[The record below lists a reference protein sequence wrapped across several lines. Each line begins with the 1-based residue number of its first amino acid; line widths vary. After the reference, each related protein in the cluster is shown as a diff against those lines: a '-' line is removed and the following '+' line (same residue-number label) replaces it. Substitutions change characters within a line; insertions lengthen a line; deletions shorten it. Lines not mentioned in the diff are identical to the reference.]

1 MSSQGINRAE
11 MKELLDSLPDHAELP
26 LVVTGHSMAP
36 FFIHCRSTVFLYKD
50 ASYVPKRGD
59 VVFALRPDGVFVL
72 HRIHKILKD
81 GRIRLNGDAQTWTEL
96 IYPSQIMAH
105 VTHFIRTEG
114 GKDRSM
120 DSFRCRFVA
129 WCWPSLR
136 PIHAIHAKFSY
147 YCRRLPYKL
156 GIRKE

>member
-1 MSSQGINRAE
+1 
-11 MKELLDSLPDHAELP
+11 MKLKYEFIITEIGDDMIAVP
-26 LVVTGHSMAP
+26 TGDGADQFHG
-36 FFIHCRSTVFLYKD
+36 TV
-50 ASYVPKRGD
+50 
-59 VVFALRPDGVFVL
+59 
-72 HRIHKILKD
+72 
-81 GRIRLNGDAQTWTEL
+81 RLNGDAQTWTEL

-136 PIHAIHAKFSY
+136 PIHAIHAKLSY
-147 YCRRLPYKL
+147 YCGRVPYKL
-156 GIRKE
+156 GIKKEKKASAD